1 MATDPSKMNTGE
13 LAFVGDAVYS
23 LLVRRELV
31 TGEPMRISELHPA
44 SVKIVRAEAQA
55 AAAELIA
62 PELTEEE
69 NAVYTKGRNMKHG
82 SYPKHSSHGD
92 YARATGLECLFGWL
106 YLCGRQERIDELYA
120 VIRAA
125 RKNG

>member
-1 MATDPSKMNTGE
+1 MVNDPSKMNTGE

-44 SVKIVRAEAQA
+44 SVKIVCAEAQA

-69 NAVYTKGRNMKHG
+69 NAIYTKGRNMKHG

-106 YLCGRQERIDELYA
+106 YLCGRQERIDRLYA
-120 VIRAA
+120 IIREG

>member
-69 NAVYTKGRNMKHG
+69 NAIYTKGRNMKHG

>member
-1 MATDPSKMNTGE
+1 MVTDPSKMNTGE

-69 NAVYTKGRNMKHG
+69 NAIYTKGRNMKHG

>member
-55 AAAELIA
+55 SAAELIA

-69 NAVYTKGRNMKHG
+69 NAIYTKGRNMKHG

>member
-55 AAAELIA
+55 AAAEIIA

-69 NAVYTKGRNMKHG
+69 NAIYTKGRNMKHG